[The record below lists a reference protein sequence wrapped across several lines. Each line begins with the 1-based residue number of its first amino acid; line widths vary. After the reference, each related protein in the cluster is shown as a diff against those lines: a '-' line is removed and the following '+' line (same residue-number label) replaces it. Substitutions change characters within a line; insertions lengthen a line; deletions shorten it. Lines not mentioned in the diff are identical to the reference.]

1 MNTLIEK
8 GMMHVR
14 IAQLSDELSGA
25 YKVIDSL
32 RSELE
37 RVRNEQDSNAET
49 QRQEHA
55 REMEALK
62 EKHHLEME
70 ECKSSAK
77 AELSRVNED
86 HNNLKSATTRLI

>member
-32 RSELE
+32 RSEL
-37 RVRNEQDSNAET
+37 
-49 QRQEHA
+49 
-55 REMEALK
+55 
-62 EKHHLEME
+62 
-70 ECKSSAK
+70 
-77 AELSRVNED
+77 
-86 HNNLKSATTRLI
+86 